1 MTPATLATYA
11 ALFLTVL
18 GLWAGLR
25 VWVPLLALGVVA
37 GYVSGVLV
45 GPAALWI
52 ALLAAACVGY
62 KRLKSAPRALSALLI
77 IAISV
82 LLGLHALP
90 GFHNALVAKNLVLS
104 PGAAPFT
111 LYLNFDK
118 TTAGIL
124 IVGLCHGNLLCSGRD
139 WARTFRRAIPIILIN
154 TAVLVLLSM
163 SVGFLTW
170 DPKWTPFFW
179 IWAPTNLLLTCLSE
193 EAFFRGF
200 IQHELRGALSGTRHG
215 SAIALVASAAL
226 FGLAHFA
233 GGWTYVMLA
242 GVAGV
247 GYGFAYQLTGGRLE
261 ASIAAHFTL
270 NTAHFLLFTYPR
282 IA

>member
-1 MTPATLATYA
+1 
-11 ALFLTVL
+11 VL
-18 GLWAGLR
+18 GLWAGAR
-25 VWVPLLALGVVA
+25 VWAPLLAIAVVA

-45 GPAALWI
+45 GPAAVWI
-52 ALLAAACVGY
+52 ALLAAACVAYG
-62 KRLKSAPRALSALLI
+62 RFRSIARWLAAFMV

-124 IVGLCHGNLLCSGRD
+124 IVGICHRHLLRYGRE
-139 WARTFRRAIPIILIN
+139 WGAAFRRAVPIILVN
-154 TAVLVLLSM
+154 TAVLVFLSM

-170 DPKWTPFFW
+170 QPKWTPFFW

-200 IQHELRGALSGTRHG
+200 IQHELQGALSGMRHG
-215 SAIALVASAAL
+215 GIIALVTSAAL

-247 GYGFAYQLTGGRLE
+247 GYGLAYQMTGGRLE
-261 ASIAAHFTL
+261 ASMAAHFTL
-270 NTAHFLLFTYPR
+270 NMTHFLLFTYPR
-282 IA
+282 MA